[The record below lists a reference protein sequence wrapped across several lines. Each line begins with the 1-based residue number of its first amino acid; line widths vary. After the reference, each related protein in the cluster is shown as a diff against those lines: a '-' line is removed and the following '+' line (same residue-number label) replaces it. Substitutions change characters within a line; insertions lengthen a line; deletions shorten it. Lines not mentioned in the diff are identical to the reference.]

1 MNNSQLFQENKSL
14 RDYFIHRN
22 ESIKA
27 RVNNITSTEIS
38 RLAVDDLVSDIKNDF
53 LCESPGLDI
62 KNLHLLSEIKERN
75 SREQITNHFFR
86 DELVTVDKT
95 YADFTLCLPLEG
107 DNDILICRPN
117 QYNRRSWTMHG
128 NIQIIDNSIQIPYSV
143 DITNGEI
150 DLPTIYKNDV
160 DIIQTNIGYMKKQVD
175 QYNSGLNRFI
185 TDLIQ
190 NKKGRSESNIATLNS
205 LNLPIK
211 RRDSIPETYTIP
223 STRIRR
229 PELQSSTAKSKEIS
243 PSLAQSEYEFI
254 LSVIKDM
261 SVAMERSPRTFKKLN
276 EEEIRD
282 FFLILLNGH
291 YKGSATGETFNGAG
305 KTDILVRY
313 KNENIFVG
321 ECKFWKGKKQL
332 SEAIDQLLGYV
343 TWRDTKTSLIFFNK
357 NKDLSKVVQTI
368 KEEMELHP
376 NFIKEYKLDSTKLKT
391 DETIISYRF
400 SNKID
405 SKKEFQLTVMI
416 FQIDSK

>member
-95 YADFTLCLPLEG
+95 YADFTLCLPLES